1 MKHWRLDT
9 DNQTL
14 VLASL
19 DNRVPCLIYWG
30 QKLPGDESLEN
41 LIEATKKDWGDNL
54 LDKVPDLSILPEQS
68 ANFNGQLGC
77 KIRDI
82 NGQILSPHFIFQSEV
97 VNDNLLALTYIDKA
111 LGLTYIASITAYSSN
126 DIFALSARIE
136 SDNPINMEWLSAP
149 VIAASQSSNEMIDYG
164 GQWGGEFRK

>member
-30 QKLPGDESLEN
+30 QKLPGDESLED
-41 LIEATKKDWGDNL
+41 LIEASKKDWGDNL

-68 ANFNGQLGC
+68 ANFTGQLGYWC
-77 KIRDI
+77 QLIQKTK
-82 NGQILSPHFIFQSEV
+82 S
-97 VNDNLLALTYIDKA
+97 A
-111 LGLTYIASITAYSSN
+111 
-126 DIFALSARIE
+126 FAFCGA
-136 SDNPINMEWLSAP
+136 W
-149 VIAASQSSNEMIDYG
+149 
-164 GQWGGEFRK
+164 